1 VSQIQTVINK
11 TFCKLPYSL
20 FFFFFF
26 FFFTVGIGGKKKS
39 SLQKFLRHVVT
50 STVNSP
56 GPSHC
61 LLAWFQWM
69 FPRAINLKGLNYSAP
84 RIIRVF
90 IFLSH
95 RRIAHV
101 KVDSIASKLASLF
114 SRSLW
119 KKKLSSTLLIF
130 WRLIIRPI
138 VVLINYVH
146 KIYRIRTGKVGDL
159 RSLFKMMLKNIA
171 FCFYFFL

>member
-1 VSQIQTVINK
+1 M
-11 TFCKLPYSL
+11 
-20 FFFFFF
+20 
-26 FFFTVGIGGKKKS
+26 
-39 SLQKFLRHVVT
+39 T

-69 FPRAINLKGLNYSAP
+69 FPQAKNLKGLNYSAP
-84 RIIRVF
+84 PIIRVF
-90 IFLSH
+90 IFLCH

-101 KVDSIASKLASLF
+101 KVDSIASKLASLLSLQIITERNAF

-146 KIYRIRTGKVGDL
+146 KIYRIKTGKVGDL

-171 FCFYFFL
+171 FCFYFFLQK